1 MNLQAIH
8 YATNQAVSIRIDG
21 DVIRAIE
28 PLASPASDLS
38 IVAPGLVDLQINGY
52 AGHDFNSAP
61 IADGALERATRL
73 LWREGVTTFFPTV
86 ITNADDAIR
95 AAMQGI
101 ARACESDAAT
111 GRGVAGIHLEGP
123 FISAE
128 DGPRGA
134 HPREHVRAPNW
145 DEFQRWQDA
154 AGGRIG
160 IVTLSPEWP
169 EAPDFIRRCA
179 ESGVRLSIG
188 HTAATSEQI
197 RSAVEAGATLS
208 THLGNGAHLVLPRH
222 PNYLWEQ
229 LAQDQLWT
237 TLIADGFHLPD
248 QVLKVIM
255 KVKGERAML
264 ISDAVALAGM
274 PPGNYGTPVGG
285 QVVLTPQG
293 KLHLA
298 ENEKLLAGSAQMLL
312 TGIEHLV
319 DGGLATLPQA
329 WEMASIRPAHFMDLP
344 QGAGLAAG
352 APADFVLFRRDSG
365 GMAVIQTFKMGEP
378 VYSC

>member
-8 YATNQAVSIRIDG
+8 YATNQPVSIRIDAG
-21 DVIRAIE
+21 VIRAIE
-28 PLASPASDLS
+28 PLASPASDLP

-61 IADGALERATRL
+61 IADGALEQATRL

-86 ITNADDAIR
+86 ITNADEAIH
-95 AAMQGI
+95 AAMRGI

-111 GRGVAGIHLEGP
+111 GGGVAGIHLEGP
-123 FISAE
+123 FIAAE

-134 HPREHVRAPNW
+134 HAREHVRPPDWEA
-145 DEFQRWQDA
+145 FQRWQGA
-154 AGGRIG
+154 AGGRIRV
-160 IVTLSPEWP
+160 ITLSPEWP
-169 EAPDFIRRCA
+169 EAPDFIRRCV
-179 ESGVRLSIG
+179 ESGVRVSIG

-197 RSAVEAGATLS
+197 QKAVQSGATLS
-208 THLGNGAHLVLPRH
+208 THLGNGAHLVLARH

-229 LAQDQLWT
+229 LASDELWT

-248 QVLKVIM
+248 QVLKVVM

-274 PPGNYGTPVGG
+274 PLGNYSTPVGG
-285 QVVLTPQG
+285 RVVLTPQG

-319 DGGLATLPQA
+319 NAGLATLPQA
-329 WEMASIRPAHFMDLP
+329 WEMASIRPARFMDLP
-344 QGAGLAAG
+344 QGAGLIPG
-352 APADFVLFRRDSG
+352 APADLVLFGHDSRG
-365 GMAVIQTFKMGEP
+365 IAIIQTFKRGEP
-378 VYSC
+378 VYSG

>member
-21 DVIRAIE
+21 GVIRAIE
-28 PLASPASDLS
+28 PLALAAVDLP
-38 IVAPGLVDLQINGY
+38 IAAPGLVDLQINGY
-52 AGHDFNSAP
+52 AGEDFNSAP
-61 IADGALERATRL
+61 IADGALEQATRL

-86 ITNADDAIR
+86 ITTADDAIC
-95 AAMQGI
+95 AAMQSI
-101 ARACESDAAT
+101 VRACETDLAT
-111 GRGVAGIHLEGP
+111 GRGVVGIHLEGP

-134 HPREHVRAPNW
+134 HPREHVRSPDW
-145 DEFQRWQDA
+145 DMFRRWQDA
-154 AGGRIG
+154 AAGRIR

-169 EAPDFIRRCA
+169 EAPDFIRRCVA
-179 ESGVRLSIG
+179 SGVRISIG
-188 HTAATSEQI
+188 HTAATPEQI
-197 RSAVEAGATLS
+197 RIAVQAGARLS
-208 THLGNGAHLVLPRH
+208 THLGNGAHLVLARH

-229 LAQDQLWT
+229 LAQDELWT

-248 QVLKVIM
+248 QVLKVVM

-274 PPGNYGTPVGG
+274 PPGSYSTPVGG

-293 KLHLA
+293 RLHLA

-312 TGIEHLV
+312 EGIEHLV
-319 DGGLATLPQA
+319 NVGLTTLSQA
-329 WEMASIRPAHFMDLP
+329 WDMASVRPARFMDLP
-344 QGAGLAAG
+344 QGGGLAPG
-352 APADFVLFRRDSG
+352 APADLVLFRRDSG
-365 GMAVIQTFKMGEP
+365 GISLIQTLKMGEP
-378 VYSC
+378 VYSG

>member
-8 YATNQAVSIRIDG
+8 YATNQPVSIRIDSG
-21 DVIRAIE
+21 VIRAIE
-28 PLASPASDLS
+28 PLASRASDLP

-61 IADGALERATRL
+61 IADGALEQATRL

-86 ITNADDAIR
+86 ITNTDDAIR

-101 ARACESDAAT
+101 ARVCESDAAT
-111 GRGVAGIHLEGP
+111 GRGVSGIHLEGP

-134 HPREHVRAPNW
+134 HPREHVRSPDW
-145 DEFQRWQDA
+145 DMFRRWQDT
-154 AGGRIG
+154 AGGRIR

-169 EAPDFIRRCA
+169 AAPDFIRRCV
-179 ESGVRLSIG
+179 ESGVRVSIG
-188 HTAATSEQI
+188 HTAATPDQI
-197 RSAVEAGATLS
+197 QNAVQSGATLS
-208 THLGNGAHLVLPRH
+208 THLGNGAHLVVARH

-229 LAQDQLWT
+229 LANDELWT

-248 QVLKVIM
+248 QVLKVVM
-255 KVKGERAML
+255 KVKGEQAML

-274 PPGNYGTPVGG
+274 PPGNYRTPVGG
-285 QVVLTPQG
+285 QVVLTPRG
-293 KLHLA
+293 RLHLA

-312 TGIEHLV
+312 RGIEHLV
-319 DGGLATLPQA
+319 NAGLATLGQA
-329 WEMASIRPAHFMDLP
+329 WEMASIRPARFMDLS
-344 QGAGLAAG
+344 QGAGLTPG
-352 APADFVLFRRDSG
+352 APADLVLFRRDSRG
-365 GMAVIQTFKMGEP
+365 IAVIQTLKMGEP
-378 VYSC
+378 VYGD